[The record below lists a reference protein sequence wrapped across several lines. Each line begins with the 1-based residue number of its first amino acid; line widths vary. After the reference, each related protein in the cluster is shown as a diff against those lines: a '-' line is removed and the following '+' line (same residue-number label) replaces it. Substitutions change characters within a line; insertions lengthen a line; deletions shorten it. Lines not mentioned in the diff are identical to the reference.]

1 MMINKI
7 INYIKDENFKIIYAN
22 NSVDVMNYDTLL
34 EVKNDV
40 VTLTKE
46 DKLLFIR
53 GKDLKLDKLLDN
65 EIIITG
71 LILTIEL

>member
-34 EVKNDV
+34 EVKSDV

>member
-7 INYIKDENFKIIYAN
+7 INYIKDEKFKIIYAN

-34 EVKNDV
+34 EVKSDV

>member
-1 MMINKI
+1 MFSICFGLSSR
-7 INYIKDENFKIIYAN
+7 D
-22 NSVDVMNYDTLL
+22 SVILR
-34 EVKNDV
+34 EVKSDV

>member
-22 NSVDVMNYDTLL
+22 NSVDVMNYDILL
-34 EVKNDV
+34 EVKSDV